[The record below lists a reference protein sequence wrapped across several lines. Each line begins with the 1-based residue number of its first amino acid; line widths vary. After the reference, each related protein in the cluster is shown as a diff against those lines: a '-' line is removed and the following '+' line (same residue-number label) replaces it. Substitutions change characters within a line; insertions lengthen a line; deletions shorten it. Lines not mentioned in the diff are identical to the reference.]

1 MQAFLW
7 LTLATKLFS
16 CIHTKSGV
24 LISGVSTAD
33 RSKLNENPHL
43 SQCHPLFCE
52 ENSGKIDPNDIYCL
66 KALITLEQINPS
78 MKTSKANL

>member
-33 RSKLNENPHL
+33 RSKLNKNPHL

-52 ENSGKIDPNDIYCL
+52 ENSGKMDLNDIYRL